1 MNTITSLRPND
12 LRNLDRLVAKDLVN
26 ERLKELLEAQ
36 KPVSEFKCEKLN
48 MSNSSAHQ
56 IMTQHFGFIKC
67 NTTRLYREQTEA
79 DILTRPTS
87 NSKHTNTAHNILDSI
102 RNTETT
108 EKKSTSFMIC
118 VDTREDWNNFCKKYY
133 MLDKTL
139 LFDAALRMFMRKFED

>member
-1 MNTITSLRPND
+1 MDTMTSLRPND

-56 IMTQHFGFIKC
+56 IMTQDFDFIKC
-67 NTTRLYREQTEA
+67 KTTRLYREKTEA
-79 DILTRPTS
+79 DTLTQAPS
-87 NSKHTNTAHNILDSI
+87 SSKHTNNTHYILDFM
-102 RNTETT
+102 RNTERT

-118 VDTREDWNNFCKKYY
+118 VDTREDWNNFCRTYY
-133 MLDKTL
+133 MFDKTL
-139 LFDAALRMFMRKFED
+139 LFDAALRMFMRQFGE